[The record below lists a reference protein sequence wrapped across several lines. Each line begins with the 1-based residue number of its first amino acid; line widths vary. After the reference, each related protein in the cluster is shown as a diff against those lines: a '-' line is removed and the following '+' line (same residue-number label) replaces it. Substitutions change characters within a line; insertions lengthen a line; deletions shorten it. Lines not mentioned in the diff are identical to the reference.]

1 MTFAETETTELKQK
15 FSDSLPKEI
24 VAFLNT
30 DSGTIPFAFELE
42 SEPKSEPQRDSKIR
56 EKIINEIKKNPKITK
71 EELSKKFELSLST
84 IKRKLSEMKDIVYF
98 EGASKS
104 GHWVVKDNE

>member
-42 SEPKSEPQRDSKIR
+42 SEPQRDSKIR

>member
-30 DSGTIPFAFELE
+30 DGGTIPFAFELE
-42 SEPKSEPQRDSKIR
+42 SEPQREPQRDSKIR

-71 EELSKKFELSLST
+71 EDLSKKFELSLST

>member
-1 MTFAETETTELKQK
+1 M
-15 FSDSLPKEI
+15 
-24 VAFLNT
+24 
-30 DSGTIPFAFELE
+30 E
-42 SEPKSEPQRDSKIR
+42 SEPQSEPQRDSKIR

>member
-42 SEPKSEPQRDSKIR
+42 SEPQSEPQRDSKIR
-56 EKIINEIKKNPKITK
+56 EKIINEIKKNPKNTK
-71 EELSKKFELSLST
+71 EDLSKKFELSLST